1 MKEAIYPGVMMRPDF
16 DIRGKR
22 ILVVGMARSGVA
34 AALLAR
40 QKGADVTVNDI
51 KTEETLGDVLDPLKG
66 GEIRFCLG
74 NDGTAELERY
84 DLVIIS
90 PGVPLSAP
98 VVQAAL
104 RAGIPLTGEMEF
116 ASRYCPCPYVAVTGT
131 NGKTT
136 TVTLLREI
144 FQNAGRIAHA
154 AGNIGYPLSKAVTEA
169 KAEDMMVVEV
179 SSFQLETTNF
189 FHPLSAAVLN
199 VTEDHMNRHG
209 NMENYTLLKA
219 HVFDSMQ
226 PEDTAVLNWED
237 EACRRMG
244 CAMKAK
250 PLYFSSARELENGI
264 FCRGESVVYRDGHEE
279 RKICEAE
286 EIAIPG
292 KHNLENAMAAAGIAI
307 SCGVPAP
314 IIRHTLRTFR
324 GVEHRIEFVRTLDGV
339 NYINDSKGTNVDS
352 TVKAIEAMK
361 EKTVLILGGYDK
373 HVSFDPLAKAILD
386 SEGKITSCV
395 LIGETAPQIEDS
407 LRRAGF
413 TAFEHRDSLQN
424 AVLAARSAAAGKGN
438 VLFSPACA
446 SFDMFEDYEQR
457 GRIFKQI
464 VHELR

>member
-16 DIRGKR
+16 DIRGKK
-22 ILVVGMARSGVA
+22 ILVVGMARSGVS

-40 QKGADVTVNDI
+40 QKGAEVTVNDI
-51 KTEETLGDVLDPLKG
+51 KTEEALGDVLIPLKDA
-66 GEIRFCLG
+66 EIGFRLAC
-74 NDGTAELERY
+74 DGTADLESY

-98 VVQAAL
+98 VVQEAL
-104 RAGIPLTGEMEF
+104 RRGVPLTGEMEF
-116 ASRYCPCPYVAVTGT
+116 ASRFCPCPYVAVTGT

-136 TVTLLREI
+136 TVTLLQEI
-144 FQNAGRIAHA
+144 FRNAGRIAHA
-154 AGNIGYPLSKAVTEA
+154 AGNIGYPLSKAVAEA

-179 SSFQLETTNF
+179 SSFQLETTNC

-219 HVFDSMQ
+219 HVFDCMQ

-244 CAMKAK
+244 GAARAAV
-250 PLYFSSARELENGI
+250 LYFSSERELERGI
-264 FCRGESVVYRDGHEE
+264 FCRDGNMVYRDGHEE
-279 RKICEAE
+279 RKICGAD

-292 KHNLENAMAAAGIAI
+292 KHNLENAMAAAGIAV

-361 EKTVLILGGYDK
+361 ARTVLILGGYDK
-373 HVSFDPLAKAILD
+373 HVSFDPLAKAIVD
-386 SEGKITSCV
+386 SKGKIAYCV
-395 LIGETAPQIEDS
+395 LIGETAPQIEAS
-407 LRRAGF
+407 LRRAGYM
-413 TAFEHRDSLQN
+413 AFEHRDSLQS
-424 AVLAARSAAAGKGN
+424 AVSAARRAAEGTGN

-446 SFDMFEDYEQR
+446 SFDMFEDFEQR

-464 VHELR
+464 VHELS